1 MVEINKLKGKI
12 VEVFNTRKAFAEAMG
27 VTAPY
32 VHMLLEGK
40 TKWPEARILQAMEM
54 LGISEADREVYFNE
68 GVHHEA

>member
-27 VTAPY
+27 VTGPY

-40 TKWPEARILQAMEM
+40 AKWPEARILQAMEM
-54 LGISEADREVYFNE
+54 LGINADERESYFGE
-68 GVHHEA
+68 SVHQ